1 MESTWN
7 SRGVQYRAEVAE
19 LERKLK
25 LTEQVLYQFSSWI
38 RIRALKR
45 DDSLCRVRNFL
56 RSCGT
61 YSLLRTFTF

>member
-25 LTEQVLYQFSSWI
+25 LTEQVPY
-38 RIRALKR
+38 
-45 DDSLCRVRNFL
+45 
-56 RSCGT
+56 
-61 YSLLRTFTF
+61 